1 MFILK
6 NSNTSTKIKNE
17 SFSALGHKVTTV
29 HSLLMYHYMS
39 FLMKTH
45 AQTQSVQ
52 RLFLIFTK
60 IRSLYIV
67 HYLLFKLKVSRT
79 SFHEQGKTR
88 SFKAFLLNIVA

>member
-6 NSNTSTKIKNE
+6 NSNSSTKIKNE

-29 HSLLMYHYMS
+29 HSLMYHYMS

-52 RLFLIFTK
+52 HLIFDLYKNK
-60 IRSLYIV
+60 IIIYSSL
-67 HYLLFKLKVSRT
+67 L
-79 SFHEQGKTR
+79 
-88 SFKAFLLNIVA
+88 AF